1 MSVVPDYT
9 GAMRIVAAGATG
21 FLGRPLVRAL
31 RSDGHTVITLTRS
44 PSSEADC
51 VAWQPDG
58 TAGEWARQIDGT
70 DGVINLAGESIGPR
84 RWTKARKDRLLDSR
98 TRATRSLVSAIA
110 RASRPPR
117 FLLNGSGIGYY
128 GSRGDQVLT
137 EESGPGH
144 DFLATLCHEWE
155 AEAVKAETFGPRV
168 VLLRSGV
175 VFAREGGALEHMAR
189 PFKWFVGGRL
199 GSGRQYLS
207 WIHRDDW
214 IELVRFLMQ
223 AEEAQGAFNV
233 TAPTPAPNA
242 EFTDVLA
249 RALRRP
255 AVMPAPSFALRG
267 LLGEMAD
274 GLLLVSQRAVPA
286 RALGLGFRFT
296 HPTLTEALGAI
307 YETQEK

>member
-1 MSVVPDYT
+1 MMVAPDYT
-9 GAMRIVAAGATG
+9 GLMRIVAAGATG

-31 RSDGHTVITLTRS
+31 RSDGHTVTTLTRS
-44 PSSEADC
+44 PTSEADG

-58 TAGEWARQIDGT
+58 TAGDWARHIDGT
-70 DGVINLAGESIGPR
+70 DGVINLAGESIGGG
-84 RWTKARKDRLLDSR
+84 RWTKSRKTRILDSR
-98 TRATRSLVSAIA
+98 TLATRSIVSAIA

-117 FLLNGSGIGYY
+117 FLLNASAVGWY

-144 DFLATLCHEWE
+144 DFLATVCHEWE
-155 AEAVKAETFGPRV
+155 AAAVKAEAFGPRV

-175 VFAREGGALEHMAR
+175 VFAPHGGVLEQMAR
-189 PFKWFVGGRL
+189 PFKFFVGGRL

-207 WIHRDDW
+207 WIHHDDW
-214 IELVRFLMQ
+214 IALVRFLML
-223 AEEAQGAFNV
+223 AEEAHGAFNV

-249 RALRRP
+249 RALHRP
-255 AVMPAPSFALRG
+255 AVVPAPSFALRS

-286 RALGLGFRFT
+286 RALALGFRFT
-296 HPTLTEALGAI
+296 YPTLTEALGEI
-307 YETQEK
+307 YAK